1 MAREVVSPQILD
13 TYVATLRQE
22 IDGVYFSSMYTD
34 PSETMTQTRLRH
46 SLEKFAQLRSGSWMQ
61 EHMKSFQKKD
71 NKENNYTFSVSPV
84 DNKGYPEEKGQ
95 RRFVMDTDQGL
106 ALGIRDD
113 SRGKVMWSSVV
124 GILYIE
130 DTVRAVSQ
138 DPYGEYP
145 RNHPI
150 IIQVQGANTYFYS
163 NDEREQEEPRRTK
176 EALAQYKWERALIG
190 IILEWAHAE
199 KLPTVYLL
207 PGYKNHWYTEG
218 RKEAFRLRYDVSAQR
233 MGFRM
238 QPNGLYGI
246 SLLGMEQSNP

>member
-34 PSETMTQTRLRH
+34 PSEAMIQPRLRR
-46 SLEKFAQLRSGSWMQ
+46 SLERFAELRSGSWMQ
-61 EHMKSFQKKD
+61 KYMKSFQKKG
-71 NKENNYTFSVSPV
+71 NKENSYTFSVSPV

-106 ALGIRDD
+106 ALGIKDD
-113 SRGKVMWSSVV
+113 SREETMWAGVI
-124 GILYIE
+124 GILYIK
-130 DTVRAVSQ
+130 DTVKAVSQ

-150 IIQVQGANTYFYS
+150 IAQIQGANTYFYS
-163 NDEREQEEPRRTK
+163 DDEREQEEPRKVK

-190 IILEWAHAE
+190 LVLEWVHAE
-199 KLPTVYLL
+199 KLPAVYLL
-207 PGYKNHWYTEG
+207 PGYKNHSYVEG
-218 RKEAFRLRYDVSAQR
+218 RKDAFRLRYDVSAQR

-246 SLLGMEQSNP
+246 SLLGMEQSNL